1 MKKVLFAFVVLLTL
15 CIVSACSESE
25 SSTKKNE
32 ISKNGEFSIENI
44 SASSLSSG
52 EKYFFVIP
60 IKWSGNKTAKIA
72 SVEMINRE
80 ESVHSDDGINYNFYG
95 GKADKKTGVY
105 ERDDIGE
112 KEEIEGF
119 EIDDKASLILETSL
133 KNHVETNKNRKIQI
147 TYDVNG
153 QERDQIIS
161 SSTFENLSTEK

>member
-1 MKKVLFAFVVLLTL
+1 MKKVLFAFAVLLPL

-25 SSTKKNE
+25 
-32 ISKNGEFSIENI
+32 ISNNGEFSIENI

-52 EKYFFVIP
+52 EKYFFVVP
-60 IKWSGNKTAKIA
+60 IKWSGNETAKIV
-72 SVEMINRE
+72 SVEMINGE
-80 ESVHSDDGINYNFYG
+80 EPVHSDDGINYKFYG
-95 GKADKKTGVY
+95 GKPDKKTGVY
-105 ERDDIGE
+105 ERDSIGE

-119 EIDDKASLILETSL
+119 EINDKASLILETSL
-133 KNHVETNKNRKIQI
+133 NNVEMNKNRKIQI